1 MYEMPKL
8 VVFVFSDED
17 IVRTSPASSEKNWYD
32 SNVDDGSWTKN
43 Y

>member
-17 IVRTSPASSEKNWYD
+17 IVRTSPASSEENWYD
-32 SNVDDGSWTKN
+32 HNTDDSGWTKN